1 MRADPDLPELLQQ
14 AIWPSMGLVD
24 QALCKYQ
31 ATIIHVLN
39 FSLSNYS
46 VKLKQDTVR
55 ETGEGSFADVV
66 LATELVLFDMVS
78 D

>member
-1 MRADPDLPELLQQ
+1 
-14 AIWPSMGLVD
+14 MGPVD

-39 FSLSNYS
+39 FSLSSYS

-55 ETGEGSFADVV
+55 ETGEGSFADIV